1 MCPTLHLETQDQ
13 RQEAQH
19 ITEQISCDQPLIL
32 ELSHN
37 NIKIELSPV
46 LSGTIVDLL
55 RNLAQGGHVTISSAP
70 EFLTTTEAA
79 HRIGIS
85 RPTLMKAVAAGDLPS
100 FKVGTHTRF
109 KTKEVERFAMKR
121 HALQRQAFDTL
132 RELDTNDDIF
142 GD

>member
-1 MCPTLHLETQDQ
+1 MCPTLHLETRAQ

-19 ITEQISCDQPLIL
+19 ITEQIASDQPLTL

-37 NIKIELSPV
+37 NLKTSLSPS
-46 LSGTIVDLL
+46 LSNIVVDLL

-79 HRIGIS
+79 HWIGVS
-85 RPTLMKAVAAGDLPS
+85 RPTLMKAVRAGEIES
-100 FKVGTHTRF
+100 FKVGAHTRF
-109 KTKEVERFAMKR
+109 TTEEVERFASTR
-121 HALQRQAFDTL
+121 HSQQRKAFDTL
-132 RELDTNDDIF
+132 REFDTADDIF

>member
-1 MCPTLHLETQDQ
+1 MCPTLHLETQAQ
-13 RQEAQH
+13 REEAQH
-19 ITEQISCDQPLIL
+19 ITEQIASDQPFTL
-32 ELSHN
+32 ELSHDN
-37 NIKIELSPV
+37 LKVALSPA
-46 LSGTIVDLL
+46 LSSVVVDLL

-109 KTKEVERFAMKR
+109 ATKEVERFAMKR
-121 HALQRQAFDTL
+121 HGLQHQAFDAL
-132 RELDTNDDIF
+132 RELDTTDDIF